1 MALFNLFGKK
11 LKGENK
17 YFKSRVADARQEGDS
32 DEPKADSKPKPVSR
46 SESREQFPLISER
59 IINKTLLT
67 ELLKL
72 MRNYDVQSTVTVLAN
87 TLDTNARKAAIMINK
102 GYIPKRIVAYLQ
114 NINMRN
120 IEDSI
125 KLARNASAEEN
136 GFVSVDERTA
146 ANLNLPLGCMLL
158 GIYHHLKD
166 EFAVVLV
173 AKTSLKD
180 KEKFVEKVRETI
192 RRS

>member
-17 YFKSRVADARQEGDS
+17 YFKFRIADQKNETNDDQQVKKTTAPAPR
-32 DEPKADSKPKPVSR
+32 EPQINQK
-46 SESREQFPLISER
+46 IYSER

-72 MRNYDVQSTVTVLAN
+72 MRNHDINATVTLLAN
-87 TLDTNARKAAIMINK
+87 TIDSGSRKAGIMINK
-102 GYIPKRIVAYLQ
+102 GYIPKRIVNYLQ

-120 IEDSI
+120 IEDAI
-125 KLARNASAEEN
+125 KLIRTGQPDED
-136 GFVSVDERTA
+136 GFFRVDESTA

-158 GIYHHLKD
+158 GIFHHLKQ
-166 EFAVVLV
+166 EFAVILVL
-173 AKTSLKD
+173 KTTLKNRQ
-180 KEKFVEKVRETI
+180 EFVGKVKKLIKR
-192 RRS
+192 